1 MGLLDSIFN
10 SPEGRMGLGLLALGQ
25 MPKSQG
31 MQGLMGLLASQD
43 AAAKSKAD
51 SAWQDEARGRQ
62 RKEWEQAD
70 SESAL
75 APQFFKPAQP
85 GLSPLMGDSDAGI
98 MPSAGRPGAPASFDM
113 QGYAQAMMQVNPAKG
128 MQIMQSLQ
136 KELPV
141 NKISPEKF
149 TPASLAKFA
158 QSRNYGDLVPRD
170 KMEVSE
176 GVVYNPY
183 DSTMA
188 GRTLPNPN
196 KPFQLGAD
204 GSIVPNRAYQ
214 QYELSKASA
223 GAARTNVN
231 VDAGPKAFWSDFGK
245 NATDVLFKER
255 EGAQAAASTVQ
266 SIAQIRSA
274 VERGA
279 YQGTGADAKLTASK
293 ALGALGM
300 PYDAKTVAN
309 TELFNATANQ
319 FVLDK
324 IKTLGANP
332 SNADRD
338 FIEKTVPRI
347 GTDPAALPQ
356 LLDFMEQRAGQQI
369 GTFNQKIK
377 SVQGQQGAQFLP
389 FSLEVPAPQARAQPQ
404 QQGKS
409 SPPGGASGGWDE
421 KPIPAAAVNDLKM
434 RGPKAHAQFDAI
446 FGQGAAA
453 RALGGK

>member
-1 MGLLDSIFN
+1 
-10 SPEGRMGLGLLALGQ
+10 MGLGLLALSQ
-25 MPKSQG
+25 MPRSQTA
-31 MQGLMGLLASQD
+31 QGLFGLLASQD
-43 AAAKSKAD
+43 QAAKDKAD
-51 SAWQDEARGRQ
+51 AEWTQQQIAHKKQEWAMQD
-62 RKEWEQAD
+62 KEN
-70 SESAL
+70 AL
-75 APQFFKPAQP
+75 AGRFFKPGTQ
-85 GLSPLMGDSDAGI
+85 GLAPLAGDPATGI
-98 MPSAGRPGAPASFDM
+98 LPSAGRPASPASFDM
-113 QGYAQAMMQVNPAKG
+113 SGYAQAMMEINPKRG
-128 MQIMQSLQ
+128 MELMQAMQ

-141 NKISPEKF
+141 DKINPEKF

-158 QSRNYGDLVPRD
+158 QSRNFGDLVPRD
-170 KMEVSE
+170 KLEAVGEVM
-176 GVVYNPY
+176 VNPF
-183 DSTMA
+183 DPNNA
-188 GRTLPNPN
+188 NRTINSPN
-196 KPFQLGAD
+196 KPFGIGPD
-204 GSIVPNRAYQ
+204 GQPVANTAFQ
-214 QYELSKASA
+214 QYELNKAAA
-223 GAARTNVN
+223 GAARTDVK

-245 NATDVLFKER
+245 NATEVLFKER

-266 SIAQIRSA
+266 SIAQIRAA

-369 GTFNQKIK
+369 SGFNQKIK

-389 FSLEVPAPQARAQPQ
+389 FSLEVPVPQPASRAEPTKAPDSVKSKFVDIGGRKVAAQRAPDGNFYVQ
-404 QQGKS
+404 QDGKFFRVK
-409 SPPGGASGGWDE
+409 E
-421 KPIPAAAVNDLKM
+421 
-434 RGPKAHAQFDAI
+434 
-446 FGQGAAA
+446 
-453 RALGGK
+453 

>member
-1 MGLLDSIFN
+1 MAGLLDAVFN
-10 SPEGRMGLGLLALGQ
+10 SPEGRLGLGLLALGQ

-31 MQGLMGLLASQD
+31 FPGLMGLLASQD
-43 AAAKSKAD
+43 AAEQQKQE
-51 SAWQDEARGRQ
+51 SAWMNEQRGRK

-70 SESAL
+70 AESAL

-85 GLSPLMGDSDAGI
+85 GLAPLMGDQEAGI
-98 MPSAGRPGAPASFDM
+98 MPSAGRPGIPASFDM
-113 QGYAQAMMQVNPAKG
+113 PGYAQAMMGVNPMKG
-128 MQIMQSLQ
+128 MQLMQSLQ

-141 NKISPEKF
+141 DKISPEKF

-170 KMEVSE
+170 KLEFVE
-176 GVVYNPY
+176 GVGVNPY
-183 DSTMA
+183 DPA
-188 GRTLPNPN
+188 NANRAIPNPN
-196 KPFQLGAD
+196 KPFAMDASGN
-204 GSIVPNRAYQ
+204 IVPNRAYQ
-214 QYELSKASA
+214 DYEIRKA
-223 GAARTNVN
+223 GAGATRVN

-266 SIAQIRSA
+266 SIAQIRAA
-274 VERGA
+274 VESGA
-279 YQGTGADAKLTASK
+279 YQGSGADAKLTASK

-389 FSLEVPAPQARAQPQ
+389 FSLEVPAPQARAPRAESAKEPDSVKSKFVDIGGRKVAAQRAPDGNFYVQ
-404 QQGKS
+404 QDGKFFRVK
-409 SPPGGASGGWDE
+409 E
-421 KPIPAAAVNDLKM
+421 
-434 RGPKAHAQFDAI
+434 
-446 FGQGAAA
+446 
-453 RALGGK
+453 

>member
-1 MGLLDSIFN
+1 MAGLLDYVFN

-43 AAAKSKAD
+43 AAAKNKAD
-51 SAWQDEARGRQ
+51 SAWQEEARGRQ
-62 RKEWEQAD
+62 RKEWSQAD
-70 SESAL
+70 AESAL

-85 GLSPLMGDSDAGI
+85 GLAPLMGDQEAGI
-98 MPSAGRPGAPASFDM
+98 MPSAGRPGIPASFDM
-113 QGYAQAMMQVNPAKG
+113 PGYAQAMMGVNPMKG
-128 MQIMQSLQ
+128 MQLMQSLQ

-141 NKISPEKF
+141 DKINPEKF

-158 QSRNYGDLVPRD
+158 QTRNFGDLVPRD
-170 KMEVSE
+170 KLEFVE
-176 GVVYNPY
+176 GVGVNPY
-183 DSTMA
+183 DPA
-188 GRTLPNPN
+188 NANRAIPNPN
-196 KPFQLGAD
+196 KPFAMDASGN
-204 GSIVPNRAYQ
+204 IVPNRAYQ
-214 QYELSKASA
+214 DYEIRKASA

-231 VDAGPKAFWSDFGK
+231 VDSGPKAFWSDFGK
-245 NATDVLFKER
+245 KSTDVLFAER
-255 EGAQAAASTVQ
+255 DAAQAAASTVQ
-266 SIAQIRSA
+266 SIGQIRAA
-274 VERGA
+274 VDQGA
-279 YQGTGADAKLTASK
+279 YQGAGADAKLAASK

-332 SNADRD
+332 SNADRE

-369 GTFNQKIK
+369 GKFNQKIK
-377 SVQGQQGAQFLP
+377 AVQGQQGASFLP
-389 FSLEVPAPQARAQPQ
+389 FSLEVPQPQPQ
-404 QQGKS
+404 QTQRPSASKDPGNVQSKFVDVGGRKVAAQRAPDGNFYVQQDGKFYRVK
-409 SPPGGASGGWDE
+409 E
-421 KPIPAAAVNDLKM
+421 
-434 RGPKAHAQFDAI
+434 
-446 FGQGAAA
+446 
-453 RALGGK
+453 